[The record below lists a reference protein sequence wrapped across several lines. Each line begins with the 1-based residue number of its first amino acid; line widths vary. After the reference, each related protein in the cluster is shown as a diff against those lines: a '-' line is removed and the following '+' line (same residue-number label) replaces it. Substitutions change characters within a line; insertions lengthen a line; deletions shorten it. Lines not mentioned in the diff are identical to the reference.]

1 MSLRKHNH
9 ADWSHFNSMA
19 VDSTPRDL
27 CHISSSCPP
36 LHFLSC
42 APTPSSSSL
51 QLVALPRTSS
61 RRQNYI
67 LQGWRLGSP
76 VLWFLTVFG
85 QLGEPAGDWRVRS
98 DEFLPARSKN
108 GSGAIYLLKDTAP
121 ARQPLTHY
129 NLSGSH
135 SPCSPRA
142 ESGSPRF
149 AAMGCF
155 AIPCWFC
162 LTLSSQFYR
171 LSS

>member
-1 MSLRKHNH
+1 MLLRKHNH

-19 VDSTPRDL
+19 VDSTPQNL
-27 CHISSSCPP
+27 CRISSSP
-36 LHFLSC
+36 LPLLLTHTFFKQ
-42 APTPSSSSL
+42 SSASGLATHIIKKTELHPARLAFRVSRPL
-51 QLVALPRTSS
+51 FSHCVWPMGGTS
-61 RRQNYI
+61 RR
-67 LQGWRLGSP
+67 LE
-76 VLWFLTVFG
+76 
-85 QLGEPAGDWRVRS
+85 GEEH
-98 DEFLPARSKN
+98 EFLPARSKN

-129 NLSGSH
+129 NLS
-135 SPCSPRA
+135 CSPRA

-171 LSS
+171 FSS